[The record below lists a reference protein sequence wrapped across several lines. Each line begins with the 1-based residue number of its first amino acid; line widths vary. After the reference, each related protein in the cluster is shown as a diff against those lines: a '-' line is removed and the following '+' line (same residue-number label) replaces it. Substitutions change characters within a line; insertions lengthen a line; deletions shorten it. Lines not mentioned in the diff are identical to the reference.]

1 MAIAIT
7 KDEFRNVSGALIG
20 VVTISTRGEVKSIA
34 VAADDT
40 VWLSEEEQI
49 LTANAPRDEENNPLT
64 NGKLKLETASK
75 QMKNKRKLRPQD
87 EAERQR
93 VEEELATPVAL
104 AGATQ
109 TTGTSAQGEES
120 ATPEAKPKRRAGS

>member
-1 MAIAIT
+1 MAISIV

-34 VAADDT
+34 VANDDT

-49 LTANAPRDEENNPLT
+49 LTANAPRTEEANPLT
-64 NGKLKLETASK
+64 NGQLKLETAAK
-75 QMKNKRKLRPQD
+75 AMKNKRKLRPQD
-87 EAERQR
+87 EAEKQR
-93 VEEELATPVAL
+93 VEEELATPMAL

-109 TTGTSAQGEES
+109 TTGSSAGGEES
-120 ATPEAKPKRRAGS
+120 ATPEAKPKRRAS